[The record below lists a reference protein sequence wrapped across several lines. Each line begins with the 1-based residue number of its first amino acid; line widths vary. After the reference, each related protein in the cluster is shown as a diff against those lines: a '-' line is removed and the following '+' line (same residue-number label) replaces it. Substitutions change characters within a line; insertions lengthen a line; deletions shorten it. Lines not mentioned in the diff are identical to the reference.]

1 MESCWNYVS
10 YVDVIVQMMVMG
22 YVLYRFAE
30 PFMQESNGEKLLGAC
45 VHNKGAVC
53 TGIAYFATM
62 LFLYFVPL
70 KINNF
75 TAYGI
80 GTAAAFL
87 VMYRTDRRNFR
98 QKIWIA
104 VTFFALRWLSVYM
117 VSIITEELYQKII
130 SAAYMAGHPYL
141 QLAAYIVMEILDVA
155 AEAAVAGFGAGY
167 IVKAYIYKNE
177 NMSLKEMF
185 MLIVPSITGMTG
197 YGIMQYYQSYLEI
210 SVGEAI
216 SGAYHILAFL
226 HFGISIVTI
235 VVMTVLFQNI
245 KARQEEK
252 LQNELLSAQIDST
265 EKHIAQV
272 ESLYQNI
279 RSIKH
284 DMTNHILTL
293 EGLYAREQREEA
305 QAYGAELK
313 NLLSEMTGEIK
324 SGNPVTDV
332 ILQEQKKEAEKRN
345 IRFRTDFYYPKGSRI
360 NAFDISVILNNAL
373 QNAMENV
380 KHCPSENVNCDAP
393 YISVHSYHRDNAYMI
408 EICNS
413 FTGDLQ
419 WDTENELP
427 VTTKRKADGHGYGL
441 ANIRRV
447 AEKYAG
453 DIAIDVKNGA
463 FCISIMLMMDSE

>member
-1 MESCWNYVS
+1 MESCWDFVS
-10 YVDVIVQMMVMG
+10 YAHIVMQMMVMG
-22 YVLYRFAE
+22 YILYRFAK
-30 PFMQESNGEKLLGAC
+30 PFMQNK
-45 VHNKGAVC
+45 KGAVC
-53 TGIAYFATM
+53 TGITYFATM
-62 LFLYFVPL
+62 LFLYFMPL
-70 KINNF
+70 EINNF
-75 TAYGI
+75 MAYSI
-80 GTAAAFL
+80 GMAAAFL

-104 VTFFALRWLSVYM
+104 VTFFALRWLSAYM
-117 VSIITEELYQKII
+117 VGILTEELYQKII
-130 SAAYMAGHPYL
+130 NTVYMAGHPYL
-141 QLAAYIVMEILDVA
+141 QLAAYIVLEILEVA
-155 AEAAVAGFGAGY
+155 AEAAVAGFSAGY
-167 IVKAYIYKNE
+167 IVKAYIYKSE

-185 MLIVPSITGMTG
+185 MLIVPSITGLIG
-197 YGIMQYYQSYLEI
+197 YGIMQYFQNYLDI
-210 SVGEAI
+210 RLVKAFSGVYSV
-216 SGAYHILAFL
+216 LAFL
-226 HFGISIVTI
+226 YFGISIVTI

-245 KARQEEK
+245 RARQEEK

-293 EGLYAREQREEA
+293 EGLYAGEQRKEA
-305 QAYGAELK
+305 EAYGAELK

-332 ILQEQKKEAEKRN
+332 ILQERKKEAEKKD
-345 IRFRTDFYYPKGSRI
+345 IHFSTDFYYPKGSRV

-380 KHCPSENVNCDAP
+380 KHFPSENTNGDTP

-427 VTTKRKADGHGYGL
+427 VTTKRKADGHAYGKVHGYGL
-441 ANIRRV
+441 VNIRRV
-447 AEKYAG
+447 AEKYSG
-453 DIAIDVKNGA
+453 DIAIDVKDGA
-463 FCISIMLMMDSE
+463 FCISIMLMMDNE